1 MSESP
6 TKKSKMA
13 TSLDQ
18 LKEMTVVVADTGDFE
33 GKEEE
38 WMLGSD
44 ATCWGTGVLAWLI
57 TCLYFDTRFQHS
69 RVSPLMQG
77 KMEAF
82 FRLCSYLCR
91 LKVEDSLGTV
101 VNVSLVCNN
110 GVQKVG
116 SS

>member
-13 TSLDQ
+13 TALDQ

-33 GKEEE
+33 GKEEK

-57 TCLYFDTRFQHS
+57 TCPYFDTRFQLF
-69 RVSPLMQG
+69 RVSHVMQG
-77 KMEAF
+77 EMEASF
-82 FRLCSYLCR
+82 GLCSYLCR
-91 LKVEDSLGTV
+91 LKLTDSMSTV
-101 VNVSLVCNN
+101 VNGSLVYNN
-110 GVQKVG
+110 GVLKVG
-116 SS
+116 GS